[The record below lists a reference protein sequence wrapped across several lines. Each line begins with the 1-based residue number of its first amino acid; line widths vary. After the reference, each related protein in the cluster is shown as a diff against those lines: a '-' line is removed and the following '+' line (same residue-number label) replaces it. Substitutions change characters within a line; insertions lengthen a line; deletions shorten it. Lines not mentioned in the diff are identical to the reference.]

1 MAIKLKI
8 INGNYSTEVNGD
20 KFINVTINNYDNNKK
35 ERTMKNNYF
44 KQKEG
49 VIIWQ

>member
-1 MAIKLKI
+1 MSITFKI
-8 INGNYSTEVNGD
+8 TNSDYFSN
-20 KFINVTINNYDNNKK
+20 KFINVTINNYDNDKK

-49 VIIWQ
+49 VIIW